1 MKSMNLFNHK
11 GEFSKA
17 SFRDNKSKDTT
28 SVEDTFIGCESLTQP
43 DPSRSKVKDMIDAD
57 MKDMFVGC
65 ESLTQP
71 DPSRSKVKDMID
83 ADMKDMFVGCE
94 SLAQPN
100 PSRSKAEDM
109 TGIEDIFSDCKSLT

>member
-1 MKSMNLFNHK
+1 MDKMNLFDRK
-11 GEFSKA
+11 EESSKA
-17 SFRDNKSKDTT
+17 SLGDNKSKDTT

-65 ESLTQP
+65 ESLAQP
-71 DPSRSKVKDMID
+71 D
-83 ADMKDMFVGCE
+83 
-94 SLAQPN
+94 

-109 TGIEDIFSDCKSLT
+109 IDTEDIFSDCKSLT